1 MKALRLSLATALLA
15 AAPAVA
21 AFASQGP
28 GTTGGTATGID
39 KAVFIGAMAA
49 ALFAALFFKLRH
61 R

>member
-1 MKALRLSLATALLA
+1 MKAFRLSIATTLLA
-15 AAPAVA
+15 ATPALA

-28 GTTGGTATGID
+28 GTTGGTATGLD

-49 ALFAALFFKLRH
+49 ALFAGLVFKFRH